1 MTITEELVS
10 LSIAK
15 PFLAREFLTWL
26 WHLIEKNHGAIQLS
40 NNQTIEMWIDDKLTL
55 ESTYSESKT
64 NQLSGGNP
72 AGSIEASAALKSG
85 KLLKEAKLGIRTND
99 REWVFSLRSDDFI
112 TKGLKLPSVI
122 TSEEERTIERLRLLN
137 EFQNIVDDIYQQF
150 FQIRTSDTWSKIQK
164 ELGGWIQTKGE
175 KSFPIPTNATH
186 QGSEGMGLQ

>member
-1 MTITEELVS
+1 MTITEELIS

-55 ESTYSESKT
+55 ESTYTESKT

-72 AGSIEASAALKSG
+72 AGSIEASAALRSG

-112 TKGLKLPSVI
+112 IKGLKLPSVI
-122 TSEEERTIERLRLLN
+122 TSEEERTVERLRLLK
-137 EFQNIVDDIYQQF
+137 EFQNIVDNIYQQF
-150 FQIRTSDTWSKIQK
+150 FQIRTSDAWTKIQK
-164 ELGGWIQTKGE
+164 DLGDWIQTKGA
-175 KSFPIPTNATH
+175 KSFPVPINDSRQNT
-186 QGSEGMGLQ
+186 EGISLQ